1 MDFGVSVGPEP
12 EKIEEVPKDFD
23 FIELA
28 IGEREIRPE
37 EIDKEKLSQRL
48 EAKGFD
54 LVVHLPFRQPVATGV
69 PELNEALIKYFDR
82 LLEFSA
88 DLDAKKAVV
97 HPNMREEE
105 SEIQQEALRD
115 QIEEL
120 KALGEDHRIEVVFEN
135 VGQFDTLEMFDLA
148 EIIEDVGASMCFD
161 TGHGF
166 AEAGQEIT
174 ETFLE
179 NEGDLIS
186 HVHAQ
191 DTRENEDLHLPVG
204 AAQIDFEGF
213 FSKIEDFDGTMCLEL
228 FTSDPDYMLISKEKV
243 EKAFSG
249 DS

>member
-1 MDFGVSVGPEP
+1 MDFGVSIGPEP
-12 EKIEEVPKDFD
+12 EKIEEVPEEFD

-28 IGEREIRPE
+28 IGEKEIRPD
-37 EIDKEKLSQRL
+37 EIDKEKLEERL
-48 EAKGFD
+48 DDRDFY
-54 LVVHLPFRQPVATGV
+54 LILHLPFRQPVATEV
-69 PELNEALIKYFDR
+69 PELNKALISYFDR
-82 LLEFSA
+82 LLEFST
-88 DLDAKKAVV
+88 DFVVEKAVV

-105 SEIQQEALRD
+105 SEIQQEVLEE
-115 QIEEL
+115 QIEKL
-120 KALGEDHRIEVVFEN
+120 KALGDEYGIEVVFEN

-148 EIIEDVGASMCFD
+148 EVIENAGASMCFD

-179 NEGDLIS
+179 NEGEKIS
-186 HVHAQ
+186 HIHAQ

-204 AAQIDFEGF
+204 SAQIDFKEF
-213 FSKIEDFDGTMCLEL
+213 FSRIEDFNGTMCLEL

-243 EKAFSG
+243 EEAFAG